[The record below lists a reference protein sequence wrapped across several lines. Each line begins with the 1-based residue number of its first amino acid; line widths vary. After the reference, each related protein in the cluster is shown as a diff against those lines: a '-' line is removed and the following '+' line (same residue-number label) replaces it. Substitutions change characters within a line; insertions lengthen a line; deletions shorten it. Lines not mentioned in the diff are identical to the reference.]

1 MGEAGSPE
9 AAIPLNDR
17 GAAFMQQ
24 TMGLNGGGVII
35 IRNELNGRVLT
46 EEVLKNMPG
55 VYRLHRG
62 NR

>member
-1 MGEAGSPE
+1 MSFGSGARRAGSGVS
-9 AAIPLNDR
+9 
-17 GAAFMQQ
+17 GAAFMQKSL
-24 TMGLNGGGVII
+24 GLAGGGEII